1 MARAF
6 DKSSRFITL
15 SFFLIFL
22 SLTFCKPNQPPADI
36 RIALPSDPNSL
47 DPLFLTD
54 LTSQKLAKFVHKS
67 IYYRKESD
75 IVSDWVKTE
84 EIKNLKGKTY
94 LILSLKE
101 QSPNLEDIKFSLQRL
116 ISETYPRKHDFR
128 FLKKVEI
135 TPNKTIQIEIEPK
148 ISLKSLKESLSLPFV
163 SVISKEKFLMNGSI
177 EGYGSYQCIE
187 WKKNEFLKL
196 KKRESNKN
204 LPQTIEFLILP
215 QSTTSLFL
223 YRKSKLDG
231 FKLSDFLL
239 SIPEA
244 TEDLTLTKKGRSVQ
258 YVAING
264 SNPCLDKNFRIALNL
279 SIPRDLL
286 IEKILE
292 GKADLTYG
300 PVPVPYFLEKFPNQR
315 FTTVPFDLVKAKEY
329 LKQSKCYPK
338 ILNKELEFRM
348 KSDDENQ
355 TKGRAIVQSLIDLG
369 LKIKL
374 KPLEKAPLY
383 KENGMG
389 LGDLTLLTWYSDY
402 DSIWNF
408 LDPLFHPD
416 KLGNGGNR
424 TFYKNE
430 KLRILFDNK
439 ESLSQDQTIDVI
451 RQIEADMPWLFLWS
465 IQENYLVSREF
476 LRYSDLSD
484 YL

>member
-1 MARAF
+1 MARVF
-6 DKSSRFITL
+6 DKSSRLITFSL
-15 SFFLIFL
+15 FLIFL
-22 SLTFCKPNQPPADI
+22 SLTFCNPNPTPSDI

-54 LTSQKLAKFVHKS
+54 LTSQKLAKFVHKT
-67 IYYRKESD
+67 IYFWRNGEL
-75 IVSDWVKTE
+75 VSDWVNRE
-84 EIKNLKGKTY
+84 EITSIDGKTY
-94 LILSLKE
+94 LILTTNDS
-101 QSPNLEDIKFSLQRL
+101 SPNLEDIKFSLERL
-116 ISETYPRKHDFR
+116 RSETYPRKNDFK
-128 FLKKVEI
+128 FLKKIEI
-135 TPNKTIQIEIEPK
+135 LANKRIQIEIESK
-148 ISLKSLKESLSLPFV
+148 ISLKSLKERFSLPFV
-163 SVISKEKFLMNGSI
+163 SIISKESFLLKGSI
-177 EGYGSYQCIE
+177 EGYGSYRCLE

-196 KKRESNKN
+196 VKRESGKN
-204 LPQTIEFLILP
+204 LPGTIEFLILP

-244 TEDLTLTKKGRSVQ
+244 TEDLTLTKKGRSIQ

-264 SNPCLDKNFRIALNL
+264 SNPCFDKNFRIALNL
-279 SIPRDLL
+279 SIPRELF
-286 IEKILE
+286 IKKILE

-300 PVPVPYFLEKFPNQR
+300 PIPIPYFKTKFPNQEYH
-315 FTTVPFDLVKAKEY
+315 TIPYDLDKAKDY
-329 LKQSKCYPK
+329 LKQSKCFPK
-338 ILNKELEFRM
+338 ILNTELEFRM

-355 TKGRAIVQSLIDLG
+355 TKGRAIVQSLVNLG

-430 KLRILFDNK
+430 SLRIPFENK
-439 ESLSQDQTIDVI
+439 ENLSPTDTLSII
-451 RQIEADMPWLFLWS
+451 RKLEEDKPWLFLWS
-465 IQENYLVSREF
+465 IQENYLVSKEF
-476 LRYSDLSD
+476 LQYTDLSD